1 MLQTMRNNAQG
12 TIAKVIVGFII
23 VVFALWGVESIVSI
37 GGGEKP
43 LAKVGDYE
51 IYKAELDQRV
61 ASQKS
66 ELRRQFGENY
76 DESLFNE
83 KFLRQSA
90 LEQLINEKV
99 NQQQAQDADLYASQ
113 VMIDKIITTTPAFQ
127 SNGQFDPEQFRMLL
141 RMNNLGVMEY
151 RAGLA
156 NSIMQNQLQAAYSFT
171 GFETPFD
178 LKYQQALE
186 AEERTYAY
194 VTAMADDYEASVEV
208 SDEEIAKAYQA
219 NILRYQNPEEAR
231 ISYLKLG
238 QESFIAQQDVSEEDL
253 NLAYQDLVFETQ
265 QSEQREV
272 SHILFETGDVH
283 SEDEALALAE
293 AARARIDNGESFAA
307 VAQDVSEDTGSAA
320 DGGALGVV
328 QIGDFDPA
336 FDEALF
342 ALEEG
347 EVSQPVVSE
356 FGVHLIRAD
365 RVVAA
370 DVPSLDDVRDELT
383 ASVKEE
389 KAGYQYAEMAQEL
402 ANLAFSASS
411 LEEVAQIVNLPVQ
424 QSEFFTASQ
433 GEGIAENSDIRRIA
447 FEDKMK
453 LDREIS
459 ELVETEDGAVVFVV
473 SEFNEAEAKPL
484 AEVRDQIVA
493 RLKKEQALSAA
504 EAAMQAVITGDAE
517 AEWVEVTSIRE
528 NSDIDAPLPVQRK
541 AFQLPED
548 ESAVVEI
555 PSGYAALKVSA
566 VARQSW
572 TDMSGDPALADAA
585 LGQIMRSDMQSY
597 QAWAKANTEIEQ
609 RK

>member
-61 ASQKS
+61 ATQKS

-99 NQQQAQDADLYASQ
+99 NQQQAQEADLFASQ
-113 VMIDKIITTTPAFQ
+113 AMIDKIITTTPAFQ

-151 RAGLA
+151 RAVLA

-186 AEERTYAY
+186 SEERTYSY

-208 SDEEIAKAYQA
+208 SEEAIAAAYQA
-219 NILRYQNPEEAR
+219 NILRYQNPEQAR
-231 ISYLKLG
+231 ISYIMLG
-238 QESFIAQQDVSEEDL
+238 HDTFIAQQDVSEEDL

-293 AARARIDNGESFAA
+293 EARARIENGESFAA
-307 VAQDVSEDTGSAA
+307 VARDVSEDTGSAA

-370 DVPSLDDVRDELT
+370 DVPSLDEVRDELT
-383 ASVKEE
+383 TSVKEE

-411 LEEVAQIVNLPVQ
+411 LDEVAQIVNLPVQ
-424 QSEFFTASQ
+424 QSEFFTAAQ
-433 GEGIAENSDIRRIA
+433 GEGIADNSDIRRIA

-453 LDREIS
+453 LDRELS
-459 ELVETEDGAVVFVV
+459 ELVETEDGAIVFVV

-493 RLKKEQALSAA
+493 RLKKEQALAAA
-504 EAAMQAVITGDAE
+504 ETAMQAVISGDAE
-517 AEWVEVTSIRE
+517 ADWVEVTSIRD
-528 NSDIDAPLPVQRK
+528 NTDIDAPLPVQRK
-541 AFQLPED
+541 AFQLPEQ

-555 PSGYAALKVSA
+555 PSGFAALKVTA
-566 VARQSW
+566 VDRKSW

-585 LGQIMRSDMQSY
+585 RGQTMRSDMQSY